1 MNKITI
7 TTFAKERNQFV
18 CAIAHFK
25 NECYAVRAHAT
36 MNYWVMSEG
45 FDCKLIVKPSIIN
58 KLVEVGFLEKQENRY
73 YMADNAP
80 QIEFV
85 RS

>member
-1 MNKITI
+1 
-7 TTFAKERNQFV
+7 
-18 CAIAHFK
+18 
-25 NECYAVRAHAT
+25 
-36 MNYWVMSEG
+36 MSEG
-45 FDCKLIVKPSIIN
+45 FDCKLIIKPSILN

-80 QIEFV
+80 KIEFV

>member
-1 MNKITI
+1 MNKVTI
-7 TTFAKERNQFV
+7 TTFNRERNQFAG
-18 CAIAHFK
+18 AIAHFK
-25 NECYAVRAHAT
+25 DGCYAVRAHST
-36 MNYWVMSEG
+36 MDYWIMGEG
-45 FDCKLIVKPSIIN
+45 FDCKLVIKPAILN
-58 KLVEVGFLEKQENRY
+58 KLVEIGFLEKQENRY